1 MESHLPNSGIYVQ
14 CRKQSPLFPRSCY
27 FNEDPHVYNYIAM
40 YNKYGHN
47 SIIILLI
54 CHSYSKSELG
64 EYYDWSS
71 KSWLMRQSNAAW
83 MSKHYADSLGHLV
96 SVNATTPRAS
106 QHALTGLGAANC
118 HIPGKLWSKLF
129 DLSHCT

>member
-1 MESHLPNSGIYVQ
+1 M
-14 CRKQSPLFPRSCY
+14 
-27 FNEDPHVYNYIAM
+27 YNYIAM

-54 CHSYSKSELG
+54 CHSYSKSGVG

-71 KSWLMRQSNAAW
+71 KSWLMRQSNATW
-83 MSKHYADSLGHLV
+83 MANIMQTVYIGHLV